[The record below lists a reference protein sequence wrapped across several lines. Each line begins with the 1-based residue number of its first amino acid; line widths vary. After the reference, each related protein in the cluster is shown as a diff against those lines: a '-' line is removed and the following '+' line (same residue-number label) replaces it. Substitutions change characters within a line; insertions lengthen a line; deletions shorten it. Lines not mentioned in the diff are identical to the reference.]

1 MKPNERKEALL
12 AIKENIEMDLFSSEE
27 SSEVL
32 STQELDEENCF
43 YQRIT
48 IHHRSKLNLEH
59 PLVSIWEEELTPE
72 GHAQQ
77 DGLQNPK
84 PSTVTPAQ
92 ENKSIE
98 RRPPPPVFM
107 DDIEIE
113 MEVIPPPRKSE
124 AKLVE
129 VVTTTF
135 HTASLNKASRMKWKR
150 LTPEQTGLVVKDVIC
165 LRRGHYSEEI
175 MRNTAPQG
183 KEQAAISAMGMTARI
198 TIDREWSA
206 KQMESRLVVL
216 FRGRVA
222 IQAGQRFSFTY
233 LQILCC
239 SLMYSAY
246 RGFRL
251 SQSPLQKA
259 GPEHRSSKSQGKE
272 LCILSAIM
280 TTCRHQVIQLWLTG
294 DNYVWR
300 KLERAAQMEIICRK
314 DGASHTLRR
323 A

>member
-233 LQILCC
+233 LQCIQGVPFVPVTPSEGWTGAQVLKITGQGALYIVSHHDNLQASSDTVVVDGRQLCLEEVGESC
-239 SLMYSAY
+239 PD
-246 RGFRL
+246 GDN
-251 SQSPLQKA
+251 LQK
-259 GPEHRSSKSQGKE
+259 RWSQPHTQE
-272 LCILSAIM
+272 SI
-280 TTCRHQVIQLWLTG
+280 
-294 DNYVWR
+294 
-300 KLERAAQMEIICRK
+300 
-314 DGASHTLRR
+314 DGASFI
-323 A
+323 